1 MQNEEE
7 YNDHDYIENT
17 ESQNIDGEI
26 RYIQKVMN
34 KVKASYTYTY
44 TINIIIYICTG
55 YPCNW
60 NKQYH

>member
-17 ESQNIDGEI
+17 ESQDTDGEI

-34 KVKASYTYTY
+34 KVKTSYTYTY

-55 YPCNW
+55 YPCNL
-60 NKQYH
+60 NKQQH